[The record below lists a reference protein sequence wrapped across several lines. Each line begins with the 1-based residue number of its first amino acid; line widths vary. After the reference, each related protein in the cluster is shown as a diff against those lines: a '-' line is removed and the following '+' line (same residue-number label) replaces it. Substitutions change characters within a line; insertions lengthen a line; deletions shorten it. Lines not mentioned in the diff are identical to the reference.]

1 MTESKLTLN
10 RRQLLA
16 GAGGISLIGAV
27 DPSVAAA
34 TAAPGGGLPHDIG
47 AVEKTTEASA
57 ETVIDALEGVYGVN
71 RGQRRNH
78 TKGVG
83 ALGYFVGL
91 PEAAVYSRSPLFSGE
106 TLQVVARF
114 SLAGGDPHASDT
126 ERSPRGLGLQF
137 RLPTGGLH
145 HMTMLHTPM
154 FFANMPKT
162 FLDKFLALKPD
173 PLTGKPD
180 PVKYQ
185 EFLGSHPDNAAQA
198 HFLADANPPVSYA
211 NAAYY
216 GIHTFKFIDRGGK
229 VTMVRFRFV
238 PQDGER
244 QLSKEQMKFMPHN
257 FLNQTLIQ
265 RTLQGPVRWD
275 MIVTVGEPGD
285 PETDPTLLWPP
296 GRKEFK
302 AGTLILTSASPDT
315 QAGSYNV
322 NYDPLIMSDGIA
334 ATDDPILL
342 FRSPTYAL
350 SFTRRIRN
358 I

>member
-10 RRQLLA
+10 RRQLLV
-16 GAGGISLIGAV
+16 GAGGISLVGAV
-27 DPSVAAA
+27 GPTVAAA
-34 TAAPGGGLPHDIG
+34 AEGGVRRDIG
-47 AVEKTTEASA
+47 AAEKATEASA
-57 ETVIDALEGVYGVN
+57 ESVINALEGVYGVN

-83 ALGYFVGL
+83 AVGYFVGL
-91 PEAAVYSRSPLFSGE
+91 PEAATYSRSSLFSGE
-106 TLQVVARF
+106 KLEVVARF
-114 SLAGGDPHASDT
+114 SVAGGDPDASDT
-126 ERSPRGLGLQF
+126 EKSPRGLGLQF
-137 RLPTGGLH
+137 RLPNGGLH

-162 FLDKFLALKPD
+162 FLDKFLALRPD
-173 PLTGKPD
+173 PATGKPD
-180 PVKYQ
+180 PARYQ
-185 EFLGSHPDNAAQA
+185 EFLASHPDTMAQG
-198 HFLADANPPVSYA
+198 HFLADANPPPSYA

-229 VTMVRFRFV
+229 VTLVRFRFV

-244 QLSKEQMKFMPHN
+244 RLSNEQLKSAPRD
-257 FLNQTLIQ
+257 FLNQALIQ
-265 RTLQGPVRWD
+265 RTKQGPVKWD

-285 PETDPTLLWPP
+285 PETNPTLLWPP
-296 GRKEFK
+296 GRTEFK
-302 AGTLILTSASPDT
+302 AGALTLMSAAPNT
-315 QAGSYNV
+315 QAGSYDI
-322 NYDPLIMSDGIA
+322 NYDPLLMSDGIA

-358 I
+358 V